1 MSNTR
6 NGASKIATHIGKK
19 FIKDIG
25 YWFLVN
31 YSTIIYH
38 YFVDMLI
45 DMGFNM
51 NNLFNSIPDSFTII
65 FMNWKKF
72 IVIISFS

>member
-6 NGASKIATHIGKK
+6 NGASKITTYISKK
-19 FIKDIG
+19 FIKYIS

-31 YSTIIYH
+31 YFTIIFH

-45 DMGFNM
+45 DMGFNL
-51 NNLFNSIPDSFTII
+51 NNLFNSISDSFTII
-65 FMNWKKF
+65 YMTWGKF
-72 IVIISFS
+72 IIIISLS